1 MAIVSVLEIV
11 AAALL
16 ALGNFLVIRAVIA
29 ADQALSSAE
38 PSQAEQELHRPA
50 RPLRRA
56 A

>member
-1 MAIVSVLEIV
+1 MANVSVLEIV

-29 ADQALSSAE
+29 ADQALPSAE
-38 PSQAEQELHRPA
+38 PQAEQELHRPA

>member
-1 MAIVSVLEIV
+1 VLEIV

-29 ADQALSSAE
+29 ADRALPAAE
-38 PSQAEQELHRPA
+38 PSQAEQAGQRPA

>member
-1 MAIVSVLEIV
+1 MSVLEIV

-16 ALGNFLVIRAVIA
+16 TLGNVLVIRAVIA
-29 ADQALSSAE
+29 ADRALRPDE
-38 PSQAEQELHRPA
+38 PSQAEHEPRPSA

>member
-1 MAIVSVLEIV
+1 MANVSVLEIV

-16 ALGNFLVIRAVIA
+16 AFGNFLVIRAVIA
-29 ADQALSSAE
+29 ADQALPGAK
-38 PSQAEQELHRPA
+38 PSQAEQDLHRPA

>member
-1 MAIVSVLEIV
+1 MSLLEIV

-16 ALGNFLVIRAVIA
+16 TLGNVLVIRAVIA
-29 ADQALSSAE
+29 ADRALPPAE
-38 PSQAEQELHRPA
+38 RSQAEPEARSPA